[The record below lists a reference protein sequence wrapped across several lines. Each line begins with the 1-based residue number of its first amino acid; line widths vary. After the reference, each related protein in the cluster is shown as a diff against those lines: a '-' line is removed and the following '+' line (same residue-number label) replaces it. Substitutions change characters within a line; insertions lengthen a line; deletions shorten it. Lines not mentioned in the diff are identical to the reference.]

1 MVNMDPLAME
11 LVCKFLIEDE
21 PNLWKQDVQELAA
34 FAKTCKQAS
43 EACGPLVKKY
53 QILEHMFFP
62 GRVGLEE
69 EFAKFDI
76 IMKPYRKKMKQDMR
90 QAHQE
95 RMRERSV

>member
-1 MVNMDPLAME
+1 MVNMDPLTME
-11 LVCKFLIEDE
+11 LVCKFLTEDE

-62 GRVGLEE
+62 ERVDLDK

-76 IMKPYRKKMKQDMR
+76 IMKPSWKKVKQDMR
-90 QAHQE
+90 QGHRE
-95 RMRERSV
+95 RMR